1 VKTVQ
6 VVIEVDSKN
15 AEKNLSEVNN
25 QLNIQRKVLIDLE
38 KELLKTESTQKS
50 TSKTN
55 LTAQK
60 ELTNKIKNLKNE
72 IKLENLAL
80 KDLNQQKR
88 QNISVINDYNEQQA
102 NSTTLI
108 RALDEFTGG
117 YASRLKDVFNGFL
130 ESSKGVKFFIG
141 SLNNM
146 QKALIA
152 TGIGALVVALGLVMA
167 YWDDIKGFVDGVDS
181 AQKQLNVDAE
191 KNLEIQK
198 EKLSNISDQENI
210 LKLQGKSEK
219 DILNIKKAQVDEVI
233 KASELQIEQSIA
245 TLKLQKEAS
254 QRNKDILSGMLKFV
268 SLPITALLGSID
280 LIGKAF
286 GKDFSLMKGFDDI
299 ANFVFDPDEVEE
311 EGNLAI
317 KEQQKALDKL
327 KNQKAGFYLQIKAID
342 KEFNK
347 QDVEEDDFEAEIER
361 ANKLFSFEEEQ
372 KNRRIF
378 SKEQEAKILSDLD
391 KKIAEEQLKIQQEE
405 ANRSAAIAEGKRR
418 NKEMNALNAANTI
431 LGINSL
437 FEGKTEEEQ
446 KKAFK
451 RTKALNIASATVET
465 FLAAQKA
472 FTSQIIPLDPT
483 SPVRGALAASA
494 AIASGLARVAQIKK
508 QKFNGGGGGGSS
520 PITIGGGSSGGGG
533 NGSAGIGFNPSTPT
547 ISALPNF
554 ATTQAQNNN
563 SGSNVRAYVIQDD
576 INNQTALDK
585 RINQR
590 ATL

>member
-25 QLNIQRKVLIDLE
+25 QLNIQKKVLIDLE

-60 ELTNKIKNLKNE
+60 ELTDKIKNLKNE

-88 QNISVINDYNEQQA
+88 KNISVINYYNEQQA

-108 RALDEFTGG
+108 RGLDEFTGG
-117 YASRLKDVFNGFL
+117 YASSLKDVFNGFQ

-141 SLNNM
+141 SLSNM

-152 TGIGALVVALGLVMA
+152 TGIGALVVTLGVIA
-167 YWDDIKGFVDGVDS
+167 ANWDKISNAVLNATGKNQDYLNAAEKLRLEEESKLKILESQQNILLLQGYTQEQILEIT
-181 AQKQLNVDAE
+181 QKQSKQTLKA
-191 KNLEIQK
+191 I
-198 EKLSNISDQENI
+198 ENE
-210 LKLQGKSEK
+210 LAAK
-219 DILNIKKAQVDEVI
+219 KKAQAEEIGFMAGLKAAADQVGLGFLANFFLGDDEKREENEKAI
-233 KASELQIEQSIA
+233 KAQEQEVVSLMDKIA
-245 TLKLQKEAS
+245 GMQLKLNEIKKDGKQATKE
-254 QRNKDILSGMLKFV
+254 M
-268 SLPITALLGSID
+268 
-280 LIGKAF
+280 
-286 GKDFSLMKGFDDI
+286 FD
-299 ANFVFDPDEVEE
+299 
-311 EGNLAI
+311 
-317 KEQQKALDKL
+317 
-327 KNQKAGFYLQIKAID
+327 
-342 KEFNK
+342 EFNK
-347 QDVEEDDFEAEIER
+347 QDVEEDDFKIEMDR

-378 SKEQEAKILSDLD
+378 SKEQEAKVLSDLD
-391 KKIAEEQLKIQQEE
+391 KQIAEEQLETLQDADNK
-405 ANRSAAIAEGKRR
+405 AKAIEEGKRR

-472 FTSQIIPLDPT
+472 YTSQIIPLDPT
-483 SPVRGALAASA
+483 SPVRGALAAAA

-508 QKFNGGGGGGSS
+508 QKFNGGDGGGSS

-576 INNQTALDK
+576 INSQTALNK

-590 ATL
+590 TKL